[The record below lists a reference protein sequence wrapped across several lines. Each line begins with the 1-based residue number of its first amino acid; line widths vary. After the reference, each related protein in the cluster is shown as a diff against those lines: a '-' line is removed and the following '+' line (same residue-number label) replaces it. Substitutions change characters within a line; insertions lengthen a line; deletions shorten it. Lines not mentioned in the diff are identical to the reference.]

1 MFIEA
6 HTADGGTVLL
16 AASNITTAQR
26 KLGSETGKDSIT
38 VNFVGGPPFAIE
50 LDNGDAASLWQSIK
64 DSLG

>member
-1 MFIEA
+1 MFIET

-16 AASNITTAQR
+16 AAGNITTAQR
-26 KLGSETGKDSIT
+26 KVGTESGREAIT

-50 LDNGDAASLWQSIK
+50 LEDGEADALWQNIK